1 MKNGSFSDPAAVRP
15 VYGREA
21 DARINWSS
29 RQGRAAV
36 S

>member
-1 MKNGSFSDPAAVRP
+1 VRP
-15 VYGREA
+15 FYGREA

-29 RQGRAAV
+29 RQGREAV